1 MYKNPKDTQRLEV
14 KGWTKIYEA
23 NSKPKENI
31 IKLKLGK
38 ENFKAKSISRDKD
51 QLLMIKV
58 SLYWKDITILN
69 MYAFN
74 NPASR

>member
-1 MYKNPKDTQRLEV
+1 MQEVYKNPEDTQRLEV
-14 KGWTKIYEA
+14 KRWT

-31 IKLKLGK
+31 IELKLGK
-38 ENFKAKSISRDKD
+38 ENFKAKSISRDKED

-69 MYAFN
+69 TYAFN
-74 NPASR
+74 NPAKE